1 MVSIDSATR
10 LAPWLAPD
18 EAHGSQHAKQQG
30 WQRVSFARSISQD
43 VLPAVAP
50 SSLRDSA
57 QSWARF
63 GRAAEI
69 FRSEGVTRACEMMGL
84 Q

>member
-1 MVSIDSATR
+1 MVSIEFATR

-43 VLPAVAP
+43 VLPDVARP
-50 SSLRDSA
+50 SRDRLARLRA
-57 QSWARF
+57 TI
-63 GRAAEI
+63 GEI
-69 FRSEGVTRACEMMGL
+69 LASHKTPLKIRGNACPV
-84 Q
+84 